1 MVRIDFRS
9 VSDTAMTLAEFRH
22 RVATLDGQTLHT
34 ASRRRPFVVR
44 VLPDGV
50 SITPSTGKE
59 RLVSWTMMQN
69 ILERFRELRSFT
81 PVRYHDLTFD
91 SSYIVAILR
100 TLTMA

>member
-1 MVRIDFRS
+1 
-9 VSDTAMTLAEFRH
+9 MTLAQFRL
-22 RVATLDGQTLHT
+22 RVAELDGQTLHT
-34 ASRRRPFVVR
+34 ASRRRPFTVR

-59 RLVSWTMMQN
+59 RLVSWSMMEN

-91 SSYIVAILR
+91 SSYVMAILR
-100 TLTMA
+100 RLSMT